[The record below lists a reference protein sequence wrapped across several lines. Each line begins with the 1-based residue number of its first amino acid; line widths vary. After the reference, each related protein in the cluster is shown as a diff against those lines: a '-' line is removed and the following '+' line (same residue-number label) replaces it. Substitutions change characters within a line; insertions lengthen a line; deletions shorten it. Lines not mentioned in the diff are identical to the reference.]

1 MDRTPA
7 LQQLTREL
15 HAAAGQQDWNAL
27 EQLERKLAQQLPLLA
42 GQGALSDSEH
52 TALLTLRRVHG
63 QALQICINEKQ
74 RLGLHMG
81 EIHSKQE
88 GWVAYA
94 LESDMY
100 QDGNQA

>member
-1 MDRTPA
+1 MDNTPML
-7 LQQLTREL
+7 LQLGKQLQ
-15 HAAAGQQDWNAL
+15 AATVKQDWQAL
-27 EQLERKLAQQLPLLA
+27 DVLDRKLARHLSSLAPQATWSADERAALLA
-42 GQGALSDSEH
+42 
-52 TALLTLRRVHG
+52 LR
-63 QALQICINEKQ
+63 QAHMQAFQACSQEKQ
-74 RLGLHMG
+74 RLGIQLG

>member
-1 MDRTPA
+1 M
-7 LQQLTREL
+7 QQLTREL
-15 HAAAGQQDWNAL
+15 HAAAGLQDWNAL
-27 EQLERKLAQQLPLLA
+27 DQLERKLAQQLPLLA
-42 GQGALSDSEH
+42 ERGALTEGEQ
-52 TALLTLRRVHG
+52 TAMQTLRRVHA

-74 RLGLHMG
+74 RLGLQLG
-81 EIHSKQE
+81 DIHSKQE